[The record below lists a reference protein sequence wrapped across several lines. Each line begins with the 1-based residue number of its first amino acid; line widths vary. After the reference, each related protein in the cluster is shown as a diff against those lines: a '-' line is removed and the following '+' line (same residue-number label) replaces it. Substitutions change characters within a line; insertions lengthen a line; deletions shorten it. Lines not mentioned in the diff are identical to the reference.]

1 MRRDRTFVPTVRG
14 KGPLHM
20 LHPDA
25 QSCQQWQRFAIR
37 QVGHYTQRGKKTKD
51 ARKGRGIAST
61 VLYSDRVYS
70 YYFNDVLGIVGSTT
84 RMYD

>member
-1 MRRDRTFVPTVRG
+1 MHNLASNGSDLQSGRLGITH
-14 KGPLHM
+14 KG
-20 LHPDA
+20 
-25 QSCQQWQRFAIR
+25 
-37 QVGHYTQRGKKTKD
+37 GKKTKD